1 MYGAEVPS
9 DEDPSDSEDE
19 AGGDAPAAAG
29 GGAVAASAM
38 AEHADDAAAGS
49 SRRRPPCGQRTG
61 MSRAHRTGMAK
72 IPTVVEWLMLA
83 LGLGIKAA
91 GGTTQAVAAPAR

>member
-1 MYGAEVPS
+1 
-9 DEDPSDSEDE
+9 
-19 AGGDAPAAAG
+19 
-29 GGAVAASAM
+29 
-38 AEHADDAAAGS
+38 
-49 SRRRPPCGQRTG
+49 

-91 GGTTQAVAAPAR
+91 GGATQAVAAPAR